1 MNAAAATATGGQCHS
16 NPCKDLSHSMSLP
29 VLDSG
34 CVGGWQVAAQ
44 AVATFVYFLLQ
55 STLLSVVK
63 GRANQLTLLS
73 LTHATPSLSLLLS
86 PSLSVSLCWQTQI
99 QQRNIFH
106 FSLVSFASFFYFFRF
121 PCHLA
126 FYFDKLPAIL
136 SPPLSIARPL
146 PFHTCDIKLL
156 PKNAGVHSTRSDIPL
171 GSLIHSV
178 IQLFITFG
186 MHFMWVYA
194 K

>member
-1 MNAAAATATGGQCHS
+1 MNAAAATGGQCHS

-73 LTHATPSLSLLLS
+73 LTQATPSLSLAFSLFSSFSPFADRHKFSSAIFFTFRSFHLLPFSIFSVFRVIWHFILINCPRFSLPLS
-86 PSLSVSLCWQTQI
+86 PSLS
-99 QQRNIFH
+99 
-106 FSLVSFASFFYFFRF
+106 
-121 PCHLA
+121 PCLFTLA
-126 FYFDKLPAIL
+126 TLNY
-136 SPPLSIARPL
+136 
-146 PFHTCDIKLL
+146 
-156 PKNAGVHSTRSDIPL
+156 
-171 GSLIHSV
+171 
-178 IQLFITFG
+178 
-186 MHFMWVYA
+186 
-194 K
+194 

>member
-1 MNAAAATATGGQCHS
+1 MNAATAAATGGQCHS

-34 CVGGWQVAAQ
+34 CVSGWQVAAQ

-86 PSLSVSLCWQTQI
+86 LSPFADRHKFSSAIFFTFRSFHLLPFSIFSVFRVIWHFILINCPRISL
-99 QQRNIFH
+99 
-106 FSLVSFASFFYFFRF
+106 
-121 PCHLA
+121 P
-126 FYFDKLPAIL
+126 L
-136 SPPLSIARPL
+136 SPPSPL
-146 PFHTCDIKLL
+146 PVFSHLR
-156 PKNAGVHSTRSDIPL
+156 H
-171 GSLIHSV
+171 
-178 IQLFITFG
+178 
-186 MHFMWVYA
+186 
-194 K
+194 